1 MGKPRGLPKS
11 GGRTAGTPNK
21 IGKDL
26 RPLLEAEV
34 EALIPEINK
43 IWNELSSVEKARF
56 LPSLLRLVMPN
67 QVELSS
73 PTGKSAVQQT
83 IEQFSYSG
91 DMHPPKKQIC
101 LYFMT

>member
-34 EALIPEINK
+34 ELLIPEINK

-56 LPSLLRLVMPN
+56 LPSLLRLVMSN

-83 IEQFSYSG
+83 IEQLNELG
-91 DMHPPKKQIC
+91 RKK
-101 LYFMT
+101 

>member
-56 LPSLLRLVMPN
+56 
-67 QVELSS
+67 
-73 PTGKSAVQQT
+73 
-83 IEQFSYSG
+83 
-91 DMHPPKKQIC
+91 
-101 LYFMT
+101 

>member
-34 EALIPEINK
+34 EMLIPEINK

-67 QVELSS
+67 QVELPS

-83 IEQFSYSG
+83 IEQLNELG
-91 DMHPPKKQIC
+91 RKK
-101 LYFMT
+101 

>member
-26 RPLLEAEV
+26 RTLLEFEV
-34 EALIPEINK
+34 EMLIPEINK

-73 PTGKSAVQQT
+73 PIGKSAVQQT
-83 IEQFSYSG
+83 IEQLNELG
-91 DMHPPKKQIC
+91 RKK
-101 LYFMT
+101 

>member
-1 MGKPRGLPKS
+1 MGRMKGTPKT

-67 QVELSS
+67 QVELPS
-73 PTGKSAVQQT
+73 PTGKSSVQQT
-83 IEQFSYSG
+83 IEQLNELG
-91 DMHPPKKQIC
+91 RKK
-101 LYFMT
+101 

>member
-43 IWNELSSVEKARF
+43 IWNKLSSVEKARF

-83 IEQFSYSG
+83 IEQLNALG
-91 DMHPPKKQIC
+91 RKK
-101 LYFMT
+101 

>member
-1 MGKPRGLPKS
+1 MGRMKGTPKT

-34 EALIPEINK
+34 GALIPEINK
-43 IWNELSSVEKARF
+43 IWKELSFVEKARF

-83 IEQFSYSG
+83 IEQLNELG
-91 DMHPPKKQIC
+91 RKK
-101 LYFMT
+101 

>member
-43 IWNELSSVEKARF
+43 NWNDLSSVEKARF

-73 PTGKSAVQQT
+73 PTGKSAVEQT
-83 IEQFSYSG
+83 IEQLNELG
-91 DMHPPKKQIC
+91 RKK
-101 LYFMT
+101 

>member
-34 EALIPEINK
+34 GMLIPEINK

-67 QVELSS
+67 QVELPS

-83 IEQFSYSG
+83 IEQLNELG
-91 DMHPPKKQIC
+91 RKK
-101 LYFMT
+101 

>member
-34 EALIPEINK
+34 ELLIPEINK

-83 IEQFSYSG
+83 IEQLNELG
-91 DMHPPKKQIC
+91 RKK
-101 LYFMT
+101 

>member
-1 MGKPRGLPKS
+1 MKGTPKT

-34 EALIPEINK
+34 EMLIPEINK

-83 IEQFSYSG
+83 IEQLNELG
-91 DMHPPKKQIC
+91 RKK
-101 LYFMT
+101 

>member
-56 LPSLLRLVMPN
+56 LLYI
-67 QVELSS
+67 
-73 PTGKSAVQQT
+73 T
-83 IEQFSYSG
+83 IEKYTIFQLKSIPVLIVCEDKKSYLNAG
-91 DMHPPKKQIC
+91 
-101 LYFMT
+101 

>member
-43 IWNELSSVEKARF
+43 IWNELSSGEKARF

-83 IEQFSYSG
+83 IEQLNELG
-91 DMHPPKKQIC
+91 RKK
-101 LYFMT
+101 

>member
-34 EALIPEINK
+34 EMLIPEINK
-43 IWNELSSVEKARF
+43 IWKELSSVEKARF

-83 IEQFSYSG
+83 IEQLNELG
-91 DMHPPKKQIC
+91 RKK
-101 LYFMT
+101 

>member
-34 EALIPEINK
+34 EMLIPEINK

-83 IEQFSYSG
+83 IEQLNELG
-91 DMHPPKKQIC
+91 RKK
-101 LYFMT
+101 

>member
-43 IWNELSSVEKARF
+43 IWTELSSVEKARF

-83 IEQFSYSG
+83 IEQLNELG
-91 DMHPPKKQIC
+91 RKK
-101 LYFMT
+101 

>member
-67 QVELSS
+67 QVELPS

-83 IEQFSYSG
+83 IEQLNELG
-91 DMHPPKKQIC
+91 RKK
-101 LYFMT
+101 

>member
-34 EALIPEINK
+34 EMLIPEINK

-83 IEQFSYSG
+83 IEQLNALG
-91 DMHPPKKQIC
+91 RKK
-101 LYFMT
+101 

>member
-1 MGKPRGLPKS
+1 MGRMKGTPKT

-34 EALIPEINK
+34 EMLIPEINK

-67 QVELSS
+67 QVESSS

-83 IEQFSYSG
+83 IEQLNELG
-91 DMHPPKKQIC
+91 RKK
-101 LYFMT
+101 

>member
-83 IEQFSYSG
+83 IEQLNEIG
-91 DMHPPKKQIC
+91 RKK
-101 LYFMT
+101 

>member
-26 RPLLEAEV
+26 RPLLETEV
-34 EALIPEINK
+34 EMLIPEINK

-83 IEQFSYSG
+83 IEQLNELG
-91 DMHPPKKQIC
+91 RKK
-101 LYFMT
+101 

>member
-34 EALIPEINK
+34 ESLIPEINK

-83 IEQFSYSG
+83 IEQLNELG
-91 DMHPPKKQIC
+91 RKK
-101 LYFMT
+101 

>member
-34 EALIPEINK
+34 KALIPEINK

-83 IEQFSYSG
+83 IEQLNELG
-91 DMHPPKKQIC
+91 RKK
-101 LYFMT
+101 